1 MIFGSLFDLDQDK
14 DYASLPEV
22 TKAFGSKE
30 LHPSA
35 FKPAAQDETC
45 ALGPCWHHDISW
57 PWLYMTVMTLT
68 PMTMIKMIKHNEK
81 SWQIWL
87 KYDSRQLCFH
97 RPIGERRLPSWV
109 HFLHRDSRMC
119 LMCLMCLICL
129 MCLMCLRPSSTVRSA
144 WRVHLRLWSSYLKR
158 QTLRCQ
164 TETTIFGVNLS
175 ERFKRI
181 KYRLC
186 VFRTPTSQLLWIC
199 RHIFDMYCSSW
210 CAGCLPARLLRKCCT
225 TLDNFIKAQN
235 KKAKKWEKLKR
246 RNAKILALW
255 PLFAVT
261 DGVVFF
267 LALVEDRECKAKL
280 YSVTERAFAEL
291 RVSKSLFWYWQQ
303 HV

>member
-1 MIFGSLFDLDQDK
+1 
-14 DYASLPEV
+14 
-22 TKAFGSKE
+22 
-30 LHPSA
+30 
-35 FKPAAQDETC
+35 
-45 ALGPCWHHDISW
+45 
-57 PWLYMTVMTLT
+57 
-68 PMTMIKMIKHNEK
+68 
-81 SWQIWL
+81 
-87 KYDSRQLCFH
+87 
-97 RPIGERRLPSWV
+97 
-109 HFLHRDSRMC
+109 
-119 LMCLMCLICL
+119 